1 MSRTTFPF
9 AFSIQTGL
17 NKGHNK
23 PLVNENTHQKINIKH
38 ISDLV
43 QNHAGKVSACVS
55 LLKREDAYQK
65 SVLVYHASSNVVF
78 LQVSESKNVAI
89 SFYFMLFLNLF

>member
-9 AFSIQTGL
+9 AFSIQTEL

-55 LLKREDAYQK
+55 LLKRED
-65 SVLVYHASSNVVF
+65 VYHASSNVVF